1 MPTGRAVRFLAALTA
16 ALLLTAAAHADDI
29 AGTPRVIDGDTIHVR
44 TATEIVKVR
53 LAEVDAPERHERGG
67 SAATGRLVQAAG
79 DWVSCRLTGRQ
90 SYDREVG
97 YCTGP
102 EGVDL
107 GLILVREGY
116 AKQFRRFG
124 DSYLEAEREAREAGR
139 GLWSEF

>member
-1 MPTGRAVRFLAALTA
+1 MTLRKLLAALTA
-16 ALLLTAAAHADDI
+16 ALLLTTAAQADEVS
-29 AGTPRVIDGDTIHVR
+29 GVPRVIDGDTIHVS

-53 LAEVDAPERHERGG
+53 LAEVDAPERHEPGG
-67 SAATGRLVQAAG
+67 SAATGRLVEAVG

-102 EGVDL
+102 DGVDL
-107 GLILVREGY
+107 GLILIREGY

-124 DSYLEAEREAREAGR
+124 DTYLDAEKRAKTRNLGI
-139 GLWSEF
+139 WSNEK